1 MYQMLSETCRRAS
14 SSWFK
19 LPPINSPV
27 HFKIAFSC
35 LCFTK
40 LLTWVYGETQNLKC
54 TKSVFLGQSQSNLAL
69 ESGENCG
76 GGVEWLVF
84 FFFWL
89 WGRMYWFCLIFF
101 FIIPK
106 YNLHKKHRLD
116 SVTTTDHRCLGL
128 KWSEELIEVIK
139 SFPRD
144 KFPLWLG
151 PFHSPNMRC
160 LGKAPFLECTLFE

>member
-1 MYQMLSETCRRAS
+1 M
-14 SSWFK
+14 
-19 LPPINSPV
+19 

-84 FFFWL
+84 FFF
-89 WGRMYWFCLIFF
+89 
-101 FIIPK
+101 
-106 YNLHKKHRLD
+106 
-116 SVTTTDHRCLGL
+116 
-128 KWSEELIEVIK
+128 
-139 SFPRD
+139 
-144 KFPLWLG
+144 
-151 PFHSPNMRC
+151 
-160 LGKAPFLECTLFE
+160 FLVVGENVLVLFDFLFYYTKI